1 MTTRTGVAT
10 TPMMSPPRDTIGV
23 VARADFETPLVGRAQ
38 EVRALT
44 SALERAAQG
53 RPGAVLVSGDAGVGK
68 TRLLT
73 EFTTRASATGAMV
86 LVGHCLD
93 VGGVGLPYLPFT
105 EALRPL
111 MVDGEPRTG
120 MFDSEWSGV
129 EFRPGQPSPGG
140 DVSQLQLFDAVAG
153 LLARAGDQGN
163 GPVLLVI
170 EDLHW
175 ADQSTRDL
183 LAFLLGRMHEERLLF
198 VGSYRSDDLHR
209 RHPLR
214 PLLAQ
219 LARLPVV
226 ERLDVVPFDADEMGH
241 YLTAL
246 RGAPVSDVTVRRIL
260 DRSEGNAYYAQEL
273 LHASDQ
279 HDDLEAGHLP
289 AALADLLLARLEQL
303 SPAAQQVVR
312 VASVAGRRV
321 DHELLARATDL
332 PGADLETALREAVTH
347 QVLAPEGR
355 DRYAFRHALLAEAVY
370 GDLLPGERVRLH
382 TTYAQL
388 VDEAADALV
397 PLGSAAELAHHRI
410 ESHDV
415 PGALEASL
423 RAATEAQRLHA
434 PAEAWQHL
442 EQVLQLWDA
451 VDDAEDRADTDIVR
465 VGLQAAAMAS
475 RAGQNARAVAL
486 ADAAAARLDPDADP
500 LRAAAVHHKRA
511 LHMLSDDR
519 PEQAL
524 NAAIEASR
532 LAAEAGDKPTTVS
545 AWAAATTARAL
556 YTLDRYDEARQAG
569 EHARAEA
576 VKVGSAGAE
585 ADALVTLAGLDN
597 RAGKAGSAPELLG
610 RARDLAQEAG
620 DLPTEMR
627 VSYNLAA
634 ERYDE
639 GDIEAA
645 LRLLDAAVQRS
656 AALGLS
662 WSPYGLELRTL
673 QVVARFVAGDWDGS
687 LAAARLAGPRPPDPM
702 VARLATVR
710 LHVQVARGDRSAT
723 AAVRQLEGAWHQ
735 DPIIAMIAGG
745 CGSELLRWEEDPRGA
760 MDLAER
766 TLQYVEGVWPTF
778 LGAIWLSAVGLAAAA
793 DLAEHARLVHDDAEL
808 AVAVEG
814 GKRLL
819 DHARTRSRDGS
830 PRGGTL
836 GPEGRAWLL
845 RAEAEHTR
853 LEGHSD
859 ADLWRRCHDEFSY
872 GHRYEQA
879 RSRWRLAEALVGA
892 DQRDSAAAEAA
903 AAHAAAVA
911 LGAVPLKDAIESLVR
926 RARLDAGIS
935 VPGSPD
941 GAGLTARE
949 REVLALLAEGLTN
962 RQIGQ
967 KLFIAEKTASVHVS
981 NILAKLAASGRT
993 EAVTVAH
1000 RRGLLGDPAT
1010 R

>member
-1 MTTRTGVAT
+1 MSASDVDLTPSAT
-10 TPMMSPPRDTIGV
+10 APMLSPPRDTMGA
-23 VARADFETPLVGRAQ
+23 VARAGFETPLVGRVR
-38 EVRALT
+38 EVSALT
-44 SALERAAQG
+44 SALERAARRQ
-53 RPGAVLVSGDAGVGK
+53 PGAVLVSGDAGVGK

-73 EFTTRASATGAMV
+73 ELAQRAAANGSTV

-111 MVDGEPRTG
+111 IVDGEPAAG
-120 MFDSEWSGV
+120 MLDGEWRGV
-129 EFRPGQPSPGG
+129 EFRPGPTPGG

-153 LLARAGDQGN
+153 MLTRAGDSGP
-163 GPVLLVI
+163 GPVLFVV

-183 LAFLLGRMHEERLLF
+183 IAFVVGRMREERLLF

-226 ERLDVVPFDADEMGH
+226 ERLDLLPFDVDEMGR
-241 YLTAL
+241 YLSAL
-246 RGAPVSDVTVRRIL
+246 RGSPVNDATVRRIL

-279 HDDLEAGHLP
+279 LDGNQLP
-289 AALADLLLARLEQL
+289 AALADVLLGRLEQL
-303 SPAAQQVVR
+303 SPSAQQVVR

-321 DHELLARATDL
+321 DHELLARVAEL
-332 PGADLETALREAVTH
+332 ASAEIEPALREAVTH
-347 QVLAPEGR
+347 QLLVPEGR

-382 TTYAQL
+382 SRYAQL
-388 VDEAADALV
+388 IDESADGRA

-415 PGALEASL
+415 PGALEASV
-423 RAATEAQRLHA
+423 RAASEAEHLHA

-442 EQVLQLWDA
+442 EQALQLWDVA
-451 VDDAEDRADTDIVR
+451 DDAEERTGTDIVR
-465 VGLQAAAMAS
+465 LGLKAAAMAS

-486 ADAAAARLDPDADP
+486 ADAAAARLAPDADP
-500 LRAAAVHHKRA
+500 LRAAAVRNKQA
-511 LHMLSDDR
+511 LHLLGDDR

-524 NAAIEASR
+524 VAAMESLR
-532 LAAEAGDKPTTVS
+532 LAAEAGDKPTTPS
-545 AWAAATTARAL
+545 AWAAATAARAL
-556 YTLDRYDEARQAG
+556 MSIDRYGEARDYAAR
-569 EHARAEA
+569 ARAEA
-576 VKVGSAGAE
+576 VDVGSAGAE
-585 ADALVTLAGLDN
+585 ADALVTLATLDN
-597 RAGKAGSAPELLG
+597 RAGEAGNAPELLS

-634 ERYDE
+634 ERYDA
-639 GDIEAA
+639 GDLRTAM
-645 LRLLDAAVQRS
+645 RLLDAAVERS
-656 AALGLS
+656 VALGLA
-662 WSPYGLELRTL
+662 WSPYGLELRVL
-673 QVVARFVAGDWDGS
+673 QVVARFVTGDWDGS
-687 LAAARLAGPRPPDPM
+687 IAAARLAGPRPPDLM
-702 VARLATVR
+702 MARLATVR
-710 LHVQVARGDRSAT
+710 LHVQVARGEPAAA
-723 AAVRQLEGAWHQ
+723 AAVRQLETAWHL
-735 DPIIAMIAGG
+735 DPTIALIAGG
-745 CGSELLRWEEDPRGA
+745 CGAELLRWKGDPRA
-760 MDLAER
+760 AVELAQRALRHVEDL
-766 TLQYVEGVWPTF
+766 WPHF

-793 DLAEHARLVHDDAEL
+793 DLAEHARLVHDDTEL
-808 AVAVEG
+808 AFARDAG
-814 GKRLL
+814 QRFL
-819 DHARTRSRDGS
+819 DHARTNARDGS

-845 RAEAEHTR
+845 RGEAEHSR
-853 LEGHSD
+853 LEGHPD
-859 ADLWRRCHDEFSY
+859 VELWRRCLDEFGY

-879 RSRWRLAEALVGA
+879 RSHWRLAEALLAA
-892 DQRDSAAAEAA
+892 DQRDAAALEAA
-903 AAHAAAVA
+903 AAHAEAVA
-911 LGAVPLKDAIESLVR
+911 LGARPLQDAVETLVR
-926 RARLDAGIS
+926 RGRLDAGIATS
-935 VPGSPD
+935 VSPG

-981 NILAKLAASGRT
+981 NILAKLGASGRT

-1000 RRGLLGDPAT
+1000 RRGLLDPSAG
-1010 R
+1010 